1 MIQVGDRVSYFIG
14 PHRGAGTVDKI
25 GLPGNVVAVR
35 RDDGNFAYP
44 LVSECVP
51 VEDAPESIV
60 GVVLDEEPLLV
71 DEPIDLEYVAP
82 ADEMTAAS
90 VDATTLIVRIC
101 DAGGIELDEIVTING
116 MTWQVVVRELP
127 GGIPAE

>member
-1 MIQVGDRVSYFIG
+1 MRPGREQAPPQVR
-14 PHRGAGTVDKI
+14 H
-25 GLPGNVVAVR
+25 LPGGIPAAGR
-35 RDDGNFAYP
+35 P
-44 LVSECVP
+44 LDPAGKLVP
-51 VEDAPESIV
+51 CQGPDTLVV